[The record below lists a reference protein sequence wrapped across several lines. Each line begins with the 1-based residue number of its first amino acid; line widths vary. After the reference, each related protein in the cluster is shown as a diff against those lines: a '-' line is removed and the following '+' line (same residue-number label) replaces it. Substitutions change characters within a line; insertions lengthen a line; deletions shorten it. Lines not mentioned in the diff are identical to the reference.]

1 MEDNR
6 DSSEAEQ
13 GQHASTPSEQSDAGP
28 RSSRLWIRPVFF
40 VLYGL
45 VVVTATPLIILD
57 IIHGAQGDESLVI
70 ILAGPAFFAM
80 VASLAI
86 SAWGIINHIQCFT
99 RPAMQKYIIRILLMI
114 PIFELTSWFAL
125 RFPDSG
131 IYLESIR
138 QLYQAVLVYNYVVY
152 LVAFFEEVP
161 NFDNRL
167 AMKPQI
173 RVPRPFCWKKATPNK
188 RLIQKCKY
196 GMFSYKIIRI
206 VFTIISL
213 TAFQTKTFLQGWF
226 SPDGAYLWV
235 TIFLTI
241 AQICAM
247 FCLSL
252 LRKVTREELQMLP
265 KSSSQFVGVHLALFF
280 DHFQTM
286 FLRLLANSGAIKSSY
301 PGFVG
306 DKQEFAT
313 MLENFLLCF
322 EMVLVA
328 LLFNYA
334 FDYRRYK
341 VEGQPRLS
349 FAQSLKQIWGVS
361 DVASN
366 IIGRFRQ
373 RGDHTS
379 RDDNQQQ
386 TTAGSPA
393 SQQNGAPPKE
403 EAEPPR
409 RRKAGH
415 QFISMPDIIINHTED
430 FDHAAEIHSP
440 RNQDGGDQNHDGGEP
455 RPNQDGEPNQVHGI
469 ENPGFQGE
477 SRQEHSKPTEE
488 DGLGDD
494 ASEDTDDFL
503 DEEFP
508 TDDEDDSDIDNGL
521 PFDGRLDAP
530 RGAKPQG
537 RRVKKVSYAGMTFD
551 DLDPSKLGHPSH
563 DSPAVAKKKRVKKV
577 SYAGMTFE
585 DMDWEQ
591 IRSHQSST
599 LDSETAHTVASIV
612 EQSEEQYPE
621 GKEVKRKGKPDGDGF
636 GSSEA

>member
-1 MEDNR
+1 
-6 DSSEAEQ
+6 
-13 GQHASTPSEQSDAGP
+13 
-28 RSSRLWIRPVFF
+28 
-40 VLYGL
+40 
-45 VVVTATPLIILD
+45 
-57 IIHGAQGDESLVI
+57 
-70 ILAGPAFFAM
+70 
-80 VASLAI
+80 
-86 SAWGIINHIQCFT
+86 
-99 RPAMQKYIIRILLMI
+99 MI
-114 PIFELTSWFAL
+114 PIFELTIWFAL

-173 RVPRPFCWKKATPNK
+173 RSRTLFCWKKATPNK
-188 RLIQKCKY
+188 R
-196 GMFSYKIIRI
+196 
-206 VFTIISL
+206 

-286 FLRLLANSGAIKSSY
+286 FLRLLANYGAIKSSY

-313 MLENFLLCF
+313 MWENFLLCF

-409 RRKAGH
+409 RRKPGT
-415 QFISMPDIIINHTED
+415 N

-537 RRVKKVSYAGMTFD
+537 RRVKKVSYA
-551 DLDPSKLGHPSH
+551 
-563 DSPAVAKKKRVKKV
+563 
-577 SYAGMTFE
+577 E
-585 DMDWEQ
+585 
-591 IRSHQSST
+591 
-599 LDSETAHTVASIV
+599 
-612 EQSEEQYPE
+612 
-621 GKEVKRKGKPDGDGF
+621 
-636 GSSEA
+636 